1 MTHTI
6 SQVSHA
12 LSVSTRALRYYEEM
26 GLIHSRRIEGYAY
39 RVYDEDTVHRIEQIL
54 FLRSVRIPLRDIA
67 VLLRDLQE
75 KVSVSGSEGWKES
88 VPLLPEDI
96 LLPRENS
103 IPPMPSLPQDVRILS
118 LPRLTVAA
126 AHAICEQ
133 PEDAADALL
142 TKFIRQTDLLHVKP
156 DARVFGFNHP
166 NPTEGNPVYGYEF
179 QITIPPDLPVPAP
192 LLRKEMPGG
201 LYAAHAIKMGD
212 FHEWAALAGWA
223 EQSPD
228 WEIRWASDGTEIM
241 SGSLEEHLNY
251 LQDRAAGRLQTG
263 QLDLLLP
270 IQKRRESQ

>member
-1 MTHTI
+1 MRRRGAPNPTLLYAPAACRSLLEAQFSAGYQRETGLAPEN
-6 SQVSHA
+6 SASFA
-12 LSVSTRALRYYEEM
+12 L
-26 GLIHSRRIEGYAY
+26 
-39 RVYDEDTVHRIEQIL
+39 
-54 FLRSVRIPLRDIA
+54 A
-67 VLLRDLQE
+67 VLLRYLQE

-103 IPPMPSLPQDVRILS
+103 IPLMPSLPQDVRILS
-118 LPRLTVAA
+118 LPRLTVA
-126 AHAICEQ
+126 
-133 PEDAADALL
+133 
-142 TKFIRQTDLLHVKP
+142 
-156 DARVFGFNHP
+156 
-166 NPTEGNPVYGYEF
+166 
-179 QITIPPDLPVPAP
+179 
-192 LLRKEMPGG
+192 
-201 LYAAHAIKMGD
+201 AAHAIKMGD

-241 SGSLEEHLNY
+241 GGSLEEHLNY